1 MLSKGGEG
9 DVSSWTDKD
18 QAGGGGGG
26 TRDDRQAWH
35 GLKTVLL
42 ERSSPSE
49 DLGFTLRHFVVYPP
63 DTIKA
68 ARMAGKHPTVVDPSW
83 DQHKQEAMDTIFV
96 REVQPGSAADRAGLV
111 TGDRIVSING
121 QPVTGRSY
129 AQIVDLIKRGGLS
142 VQLLVVPKEDDILQ
156 LYFASA
162 AYQPVRRPPWQQP
175 SQASSPRPAADASS
189 LLLPQ
194 QRLRGM
200 PSSEPTSPIHCAPS
214 THFRPVNPARRRFFG
229 LDPSPPPATTASAT
243 AASPPQGTTLGS
255 TTAIDQGGGAS
266 DLLASQPMSLSYPS
280 YRTAEVGAPR
290 PTTSS
295 KMPPSTSVPMHL
307 GTQFLKPEDP
317 WPAPSHQAD
326 SGIGSVEDTD
336 PKQAAAT
343 TTTSTQPDSSVA
355 SDEQS
360 SLNLVAQRLHLFESG
375 GLLARSLERM
385 KLYRSELAR
394 LTSGCPVPIVSV
406 RAAKFEE
413 MDGSG
418 SDGGRR
424 GDGASETSSTLSAVP
439 PPTMTFD
446 RLLPLSSPTSRIP
459 SFDRSPDSPI
469 MEEEKGFS
477 SLPDP
482 STLARSNEGD
492 LDNGGVYQTDGF
504 VSADVASSVV
514 YRRKNGPQ
522 EDKAHPARRTS
533 YLRATANERLHLESD
548 HSEDEQHSVSST
560 SSTPSGSHRIQRLK
574 AFFGDKA
581 SNPSTP
587 VGDVKNGAAEEQP
600 LLQQPEVTGDVQGWL
615 ACKTVLVDGKRSSD
629 RSWRPVW
636 VVLKGDK
643 VYILKDRKTIDFGEG
658 SRLSVRTSMSDVA
671 RDYTKRKHVFRLRME
686 SGTEYLFQADN
697 HTRMMQ
703 WVDAFRQITAEDS
716 EVEELM
722 RSDRSVLEK
731 AQAFEQQ
738 QGRLSP
744 SHYPPPPTVVRP
756 APRKLA
762 LRHRSPTSGSPRVKS
777 RRASLG
783 DEPSLKAV
791 HMWRGKVV
799 HGWKKFHGSL
809 ASLPPKGH
817 SIGVP
822 LHECPPC
829 HENPCVPWLVSQC
842 CRLVEVKG
850 LETVGVYR
858 IPGNS
863 AAVAALSAMVN
874 GTGPLDL
881 GDPRWGDVHVVSSL
895 LKAFFRQLPDPLAGL
910 YPRFIAA
917 ARVPQGAQRLA
928 ALRQLVH
935 ELPMHNFETLKF
947 LMQHLKKVV
956 AHSET
961 NKMEARNL
969 AIVFGPT
976 LVRTADNSMLT
987 MITDMSH
994 QCHITE
1000 ALINYADYV
1009 FSPSDEATIPDLPVD
1024 VAALSDTD
1032 SSVLL
1037 GNLHKVGAQ
1046 AAGGSNPEVSTRD
1059 LVSSLVSAANRKLRQ
1074 RKLSL
1079 TVETAAPGGGGMGL
1093 HTMGPHPQ
1101 QHKPGSRVKEKI
1113 RAFEGKVGEGPSS
1126 ARVASNG
1133 SLPEESASPPP
1144 PPHSAGSSSYPPSP
1158 TRTLLGSPPQTPSV
1172 CSEDLCSSLASGSAS
1187 PRTYGQLSALA
1198 QQKVRHLEEETRA
1211 QLRASSRRCWPPPGA
1226 CPGGGAQ
1233 REQIERDWQRAKQEL
1248 EREDLLD
1255 FLADE
1260 PAAYLRLLGHQQRLS
1275 PVPFSPLASA
1285 TASGAFFRSPQP
1297 SPPQLSQA
1305 PPPMMGSE
1313 SAGRGEDHRVPNA
1326 IDDVQTPSSCCSE
1339 TFQQF
1344 AASEPMESPPSD
1356 RASSPPQQ
1364 QPGLFDSRHEK
1375 ENIPQTSSGGGP
1387 ATCGPAVTYRCK
1399 KQCLNGASTRY
1410 AIYRVDD
1417 EAAAAQR
1424 PPQQRHS
1431 ENGVVAALVSRL
1443 VEGEAVP
1450 MVANTG
1456 TRRRPLSSMG
1466 LQRRHTIGSSRDV
1479 KFHPFPTVRK
1489 VPSGQRTEDGG
1500 SEWKRATSL
1509 RVASPV

>member
-1 MLSKGGEG
+1 MSKGGEG
-9 DVSSWTDKD
+9 DISSWTNQD
-18 QAGGGGGG
+18 QAAGKKE
-26 TRDDRQAWH
+26 TKEDKAWH
-35 GLKTVLL
+35 GVRTVVLQ
-42 ERSSPSE
+42 RSSPNE

-63 DTIKA
+63 DAIKA
-68 ARMAGKHPTVVDPSW
+68 ARLAGKHPTVVDPSW

-129 AQIVDLIKRGGLS
+129 AQVVDLIKRGGLS

-162 AYQPVRRPPWQQP
+162 AYQPVRRPPWQT
-175 SQASSPRPAADASS
+175 SQARPNTDGSS
-189 LLLPQ
+189 LLPPQ
-194 QRLRGM
+194 RGRGVPTSE
-200 PSSEPTSPIHCAPS
+200 PSSPVHCTPA

-229 LDPSPPPATTASAT
+229 LDPSPPPAMTASAS
-243 AASPPQGTTLGS
+243 AASPPQGTTLGG
-255 TTAIDQGGGAS
+255 TTVEHCDRSDQS
-266 DLLASQPMSLSYPS
+266 NLLASQPMSLSYPS
-280 YRTAEVGAPR
+280 YRTAEVGVPR
-290 PTTSS
+290 PTVTS

-317 WPAPSHQAD
+317 WSTQGQAD
-326 SGIGSVEDTD
+326 SGIGSVEDADT
-336 PKQAAAT
+336 KQTATVTTTAT
-343 TTTSTQPDSSVA
+343 TTTATTQSDMA
-355 SDEQS
+355 SDDHS

-418 SDGGRR
+418 SDGRR
-424 GDGASETSSTLSAVP
+424 GDGASETSSLSAAP
-439 PPTMTFD
+439 PVSFD

-469 MEEEKGFS
+469 YEEKGFS
-477 SLPDP
+477 SLPDQ
-482 STLARSNEGD
+482 STLARDNEESSPN
-492 LDNGGVYQTDGF
+492 LDNGTVCQ
-504 VSADVASSVV
+504 
-514 YRRKNGPQ
+514 K
-522 EDKAHPARRTS
+522 DKAHPARRTS

-548 HSEDEQHSVSST
+548 QSEDEQHSVSST

-581 SNPSTP
+581 SNSSTP
-587 VGDVKNGAAEEQP
+587 GGDVKNGDAEERQQSQQQQQ
-600 LLQQPEVTGDVQGWL
+600 LQQQQQQLQQPEVTGDVQGWL

-643 VYILKDRKTIDFGEG
+643 VYILKDRKTIDFAEG
-658 SRLSVRTSMSDVA
+658 SRLSVRTTMSDVA

-697 HTRMMQ
+697 HSRMMQ

-731 AQAFEQQ
+731 AQAFEQS
-738 QGRLSP
+738 RLSP
-744 SHYPPPPTVVRP
+744 SNAPPAMVRP

-809 ASLPPKGH
+809 ATLPPKGH

-822 LHECPPC
+822 LHECPPS
-829 HENPCVPWLVSQC
+829 HENQYVPWLVSQC
-842 CRLVEVKG
+842 CRVVEAKG

-863 AAVAALSAMVN
+863 AAVAALSATVN
-874 GTGPLDL
+874 GTGGPLDL
-881 GDPRWGDVHVVSSL
+881 TDPRWGDVHVVSSL

-928 ALRQLVH
+928 ALRALVH
-935 ELPMHNFETLKF
+935 ELPVHNFETLKF

-1000 ALINYADYV
+1000 ALINYADYI
-1009 FSPSDEATIPDLPVD
+1009 FSPTDEATVPDLPLD
-1024 VAALSDTD
+1024 VTALSDTD

-1037 GNLHKVGAQ
+1037 GNLHKVGGQ
-1046 AAGGSNPEVSTRD
+1046 AAGGYNPDVSTRD

-1079 TVETAAPGGGGMGL
+1079 TVETSGGSPSSSGGGPL
-1093 HTMGPHPQ
+1093 
-1101 QHKPGSRVKEKI
+1101 KPGSRVKDKI
-1113 RAFEGKVGEGPSS
+1113 LAFEGKVGEETSS
-1126 ARVASNG
+1126 KAASNG
-1133 SLPEESASPPP
+1133 SLPAESSSPPP
-1144 PPHSAGSSSYPPSP
+1144 PLSAGSSSYPPSP

-1211 QLRASSRRCWPPPGA
+1211 QLRASSRRCWPPPA
-1226 CPGGGAQ
+1226 CPGGPAQ

-1260 PAAYLRLLGHQQRLS
+1260 PTAYLRLLGGGSGMQQHQRSS
-1275 PVPFSPLASA
+1275 PVPFSPLV
-1285 TASGAFFRSPQP
+1285 GAVAGTFFRSPQV
-1297 SPPQLSQA
+1297 SQTSQA
-1305 PPPMMGSE
+1305 PP
-1313 SAGRGEDHRVPNA
+1313 SASSDLLPKDLRTHGV
-1326 IDDVQTPSSCCSE
+1326 IDDVETPASCPE
-1339 TFQQF
+1339 TFHQF
-1344 AASEPMESPPSD
+1344 TASSQSMESPSSQAPRQPSP
-1356 RASSPPQQ
+1356 AS
-1364 QPGLFDSRHEK
+1364 LFDSLHEK
-1375 ENIPQTSSGGGP
+1375 ENIPQKMATSSSGG
-1387 ATCGPAVTYRCK
+1387 ASCGSTVTYRCK

-1417 EAAAAQR
+1417 EVAGVGR
-1424 PPQQRHS
+1424 PQQRHS

-1443 VEGEAVP
+1443 VEGE
-1450 MVANTG
+1450 VAAPLVTSG

-1479 KFHPFPTVRK
+1479 KFHPFPSVRK
-1489 VPSGQRTEDGG
+1489 VPSGQRTDDGG
-1500 SEWKRATSL
+1500 EWRRTASL

>member
-1 MLSKGGEG
+1 MMSKGGEG
-9 DVSSWTDKD
+9 DISSWTNQD
-18 QAGGGGGG
+18 QAAGKKESKE
-26 TRDDRQAWH
+26 DKAWH
-35 GLKTVLL
+35 GVRTVVLQ
-42 ERSSPSE
+42 RSSSNE

-63 DTIKA
+63 DAIKA
-68 ARMAGKHPTVVDPSW
+68 ARLAGKHPTVVDPSW

-129 AQIVDLIKRGGLS
+129 AQVVDLIKRGGLS

-162 AYQPVRRPPWQQP
+162 AYQPVRRPPWQT
-175 SQASSPRPAADASS
+175 SQARPNTDGSS
-189 LLLPQ
+189 LLPPQ
-194 QRLRGM
+194 RGRGV
-200 PSSEPTSPIHCAPS
+200 PTSEPTSPVHCTPS

-229 LDPSPPPATTASAT
+229 LDPSPPPAMTASAS
-243 AASPPQGTTLGS
+243 AASPPQGTTLGD
-255 TTAIDQGGGAS
+255 AIVEQS
-266 DLLASQPMSLSYPS
+266 DRSNQSNLLASQPMSLSYPS
-280 YRTAEVGAPR
+280 YRTAEVGVPR

-317 WPAPSHQAD
+317 WSTQVQAD
-326 SGIGSVEDTD
+326 SGIGSVEDAD
-336 PKQAAAT
+336 SKQTATVTTTVT
-343 TTTSTQPDSSVA
+343 TTTATTHLDMA
-355 SDEQS
+355 TDDHS

-418 SDGGRR
+418 SDGRR
-424 GDGASETSSTLSAVP
+424 GDGASETSSLSAAP
-439 PPTMTFD
+439 PVSFD

-469 MEEEKGFS
+469 FEEKGFS
-477 SLPDP
+477 SLPDQ
-482 STLARSNEGD
+482 STLARSNEGSSPN
-492 LDNGGVYQTDGF
+492 LDNGAVCQTDDF
-504 VSADVASSVV
+504 VSPEVASSVV
-514 YRRKNGPQ
+514 YRRKNGSQ

-548 HSEDEQHSVSST
+548 QSEDEQHSVSST

-581 SNPSTP
+581 SNSSTP
-587 VGDVKNGAAEEQP
+587 GVDGKNEDSEERQQSQQQQQHQQQH
-600 LLQQPEVTGDVQGWL
+600 LQQHQQQQLQQPEVTGDVQGWL

-643 VYILKDRKTIDFGEG
+643 VYILKDRKTIDFAEG

-722 RSDRSVLEK
+722 RSDQTVLEK
-731 AQAFEQQ
+731 AQAFEQN
-738 QGRLSP
+738 RLSP
-744 SHYPPPPTVVRP
+744 SNAPPAVLRP

-791 HMWRGKVV
+791 HMWRGRVV

-822 LHECPPC
+822 LHECPPS
-829 HENPCVPWLVSQC
+829 HENQYVPWLVSQC
-842 CRLVEVKG
+842 CRVVEAKG

-863 AAVAALSAMVN
+863 AAVAALSATVN
-874 GTGPLDL
+874 GTGGPLDL
-881 GDPRWGDVHVVSSL
+881 TDPRWGDVHVVSSL

-928 ALRQLVH
+928 ALRALVQ
-935 ELPMHNFETLKF
+935 ELPVHNFETLKF
-947 LMQHLKKVV
+947 LMQHLKRVV

-1000 ALINYADYV
+1000 ALINYADYI
-1009 FSPSDEATIPDLPVD
+1009 FSPSDEAAVPDLPLD
-1024 VAALSDTD
+1024 VTALSDTD

-1037 GNLHKVGAQ
+1037 GNLHKVGGQ
-1046 AAGGSNPEVSTRD
+1046 AAGSNPEVSPRD

-1079 TVETAAPGGGGMGL
+1079 TVESSIPSTVGGPL
-1093 HTMGPHPQ
+1093 
-1101 QHKPGSRVKEKI
+1101 KPGSRVKDKI
-1113 RAFEGKVGEGPSS
+1113 LAFEGKVGEDSTS
-1126 ARVASNG
+1126 KAASNG
-1133 SLPEESASPPP
+1133 SLPAESSSPPP
-1144 PPHSAGSSSYPPSP
+1144 PLSAGSSSYPPSP

-1211 QLRASSRRCWPPPGA
+1211 QLRASSRRCWPPPA
-1226 CPGGGAQ
+1226 CPGGPAQ

-1260 PAAYLRLLGHQQRLS
+1260 PTAYLRLLGGGSGTQQHQRSS
-1275 PVPFSPLASA
+1275 PVPFSPLV
-1285 TASGAFFRSPQP
+1285 GAAAGTFFRSPQVN
-1297 SPPQLSQA
+1297 QASQA
-1305 PPPMMGSE
+1305 SPTTSSDLPQKDFHVHGI
-1313 SAGRGEDHRVPNA
+1313 
-1326 IDDVQTPSSCCSE
+1326 IDDVHTPASCPE
-1339 TFQQF
+1339 TFHQF
-1344 AASEPMESPPSD
+1344 TASSQPMESPSSQALMQPSA
-1356 RASSPPQQ
+1356 AS
-1364 QPGLFDSRHEK
+1364 LFDSLHEK
-1375 ENIPQTSSGGGP
+1375 ENIPQKMATSSSGG
-1387 ATCGPAVTYRCK
+1387 ASCGSAVTYRCK

-1417 EAAAAQR
+1417 EAAGAGR
-1424 PPQQRHS
+1424 PQQRHS

-1443 VEGEAVP
+1443 VEGEATAP
-1450 MVANTG
+1450 LITSG

-1479 KFHPFPTVRK
+1479 KFHPFPSVRK
-1489 VPSGQRTEDGG
+1489 VPSGQRTDDGG
-1500 SEWKRATSL
+1500 EWRRTASL

>member
-1 MLSKGGEG
+1 MVSKGAEG
-9 DVSSWTDKD
+9 DISSWTNKGQAAGKKETKEDK
-18 QAGGGGGG
+18 
-26 TRDDRQAWH
+26 AWH
-35 GLKTVLL
+35 GVRTVVLQ
-42 ERSSPSE
+42 RSSPNE

-63 DTIKA
+63 DAIKA
-68 ARMAGKHPTVVDPSW
+68 ARLAGKHPTVVDPSW

-129 AQIVDLIKRGGLS
+129 AQVIDLIKRGGLS

-162 AYQPVRRPPWQQP
+162 AYQPVRRPPWQT
-175 SQASSPRPAADASS
+175 SQGRPNTEGSSF
-189 LLLPQ
+189 LPP
-194 QRLRGM
+194 QRGRGV
-200 PSSEPTSPIHCAPS
+200 PTSEPTSPVHCTPS

-229 LDPSPPPATTASAT
+229 LDPSPPPAMTASAS
-243 AASPPQGTTLGS
+243 AASPPQGTMLGDPIVEHCDRS
-255 TTAIDQGGGAS
+255 DQS
-266 DLLASQPMSLSYPS
+266 NLLASQPMSLSYPS
-280 YRTAEVGAPR
+280 YRTAEVGVPR
-290 PTTSS
+290 PTATS

-317 WPAPSHQAD
+317 WSTQGQAD
-326 SGIGSVEDTD
+326 SGIGSVEDAD
-336 PKQAAAT
+336 AKQTATAT
-343 TTTSTQPDSSVA
+343 TTTTTATTQSDIA
-355 SDEQS
+355 SDEHS

-418 SDGGRR
+418 SDGRR
-424 GDGASETSSTLSAVP
+424 GDGASETSSLSTVP
-439 PPTMTFD
+439 PVSFD

-469 MEEEKGFS
+469 YEEKGFS
-477 SLPDP
+477 SLPDQ
-482 STLARSNEGD
+482 STLARDNEESSSN
-492 LDNGGVYQTDGF
+492 LDNGTVCQ
-504 VSADVASSVV
+504 
-514 YRRKNGPQ
+514 K
-522 EDKAHPARRTS
+522 DKAHPARRTS

-548 HSEDEQHSVSST
+548 QSEDEQHSVSST

-581 SNPSTP
+581 SNSSTP
-587 VGDVKNGAAEEQP
+587 GGDVKNGDTEERQQSQQQQQQQ
-600 LLQQPEVTGDVQGWL
+600 LQQPEVTGDVQGWL

-643 VYILKDRKTIDFGEG
+643 VYILKDRKTIDFAEG
-658 SRLSVRTSMSDVA
+658 SRLSVRTTMSDVA
-671 RDYTKRKHVFRLRME
+671 HDYTKRKHVFRLRME

-697 HTRMMQ
+697 HSRMMQ
-703 WVDAFRQITAEDS
+703 WVDALRQITAEDS

-731 AQAFEQQ
+731 AQAFEQS
-738 QGRLSP
+738 RLSP
-744 SHYPPPPTVVRP
+744 SNAPPTMVRP

-809 ASLPPKGH
+809 ATLPPKGH

-822 LHECPPC
+822 LHECPPS
-829 HENPCVPWLVSQC
+829 HENQYVPWLVSQC
-842 CRLVEVKG
+842 CRVVEAKG

-863 AAVAALSAMVN
+863 AAVAALSATVN
-874 GTGPLDL
+874 GTGGPLDL
-881 GDPRWGDVHVVSSL
+881 TDPRWGDVHVVSSL

-928 ALRQLVH
+928 ALRALVH
-935 ELPMHNFETLKF
+935 ELPVHNFETLKF

-956 AHSET
+956 AHSDT

-1000 ALINYADYV
+1000 ALINYADYI
-1009 FSPSDEATIPDLPVD
+1009 FCPSDEAAVPDLPLD
-1024 VAALSDTD
+1024 VTALSDTD

-1037 GNLHKVGAQ
+1037 GNLHKVGGH
-1046 AAGGSNPEVSTRD
+1046 AAGGCNPDVSPRD

-1079 TVETAAPGGGGMGL
+1079 TVESSGGSPGSSGGGPL
-1093 HTMGPHPQ
+1093 
-1101 QHKPGSRVKEKI
+1101 KPGSRVKDKI
-1113 RAFEGKVGEGPSS
+1113 LAFEGKVSEETTSK
-1126 ARVASNG
+1126 AASNG
-1133 SLPEESASPPP
+1133 SLPAESSSPPP
-1144 PPHSAGSSSYPPSP
+1144 PLSAGSSSYPPSP

-1211 QLRASSRRCWPPPGA
+1211 QLRASSRRCWPPPA
-1226 CPGGGAQ
+1226 CPGGPAQ

-1260 PAAYLRLLGHQQRLS
+1260 PAAYLRLLGGGSGTQQHQRSS
-1275 PVPFSPLASA
+1275 PVPFSPLV
-1285 TASGAFFRSPQP
+1285 GAVAGTFFRSPQVPQASQTPP
-1297 SPPQLSQA
+1297 SASSDLLQKDLRTH
-1305 PPPMMGSE
+1305 GI
-1313 SAGRGEDHRVPNA
+1313 
-1326 IDDVQTPSSCCSE
+1326 IDDVDTPSSCPE
-1339 TFQQF
+1339 TFHQF
-1344 AASEPMESPPSD
+1344 TASSQTMESPSGQSPMQPSP
-1356 RASSPPQQ
+1356 AN
-1364 QPGLFDSRHEK
+1364 LFDSLHEK
-1375 ENIPQTSSGGGP
+1375 ENIPQKMATSSSSG
-1387 ATCGPAVTYRCK
+1387 TSCGSAVTYRCK

-1417 EAAAAQR
+1417 EVVAGVGR
-1424 PPQQRHS
+1424 PQQRHS

-1443 VEGEAVP
+1443 VEGEAAAPLV
-1450 MVANTG
+1450 TSG

-1479 KFHPFPTVRK
+1479 KFHPFPSVRK
-1489 VPSGQRTEDGG
+1489 VPSGQRTDDGG
-1500 SEWKRATSL
+1500 EWRRTASL

>member
-1 MLSKGGEG
+1 MVSRGGEG
-9 DVSSWTDKD
+9 DVPSWTDKD
-18 QAGGGGGG
+18 QAAGGGGGGG
-26 TRDDRQAWH
+26 TREDRQAWH

-96 REVQPGSAADRAGLV
+96 REVQPASAADRAGLV

-175 SQASSPRPAADASS
+175 SQASSPRPATDASS

-194 QRLRGM
+194 QRLRSM
-200 PSSEPTSPIHCAPS
+200 PSSEPTSPIHCGPS

-255 TTAIDQGGGAS
+255 ATALDQGGGGVS

-280 YRTAEVGAPR
+280 YRTADVGVPR
-290 PTTSS
+290 PPTSS

-307 GTQFLKPEDP
+307 GTQFLKPEDS
-317 WPAPSHQAD
+317 WPTPSRQAD

-336 PKQAAAT
+336 PKQAATAT
-343 TTTSTQPDSSVA
+343 STSTQPDSVA

-482 STLARSNEGD
+482 STLSRSSEGD
-492 LDNGGVYQTDGF
+492 LDNGDAYQTDGF

-643 VYILKDRKTIDFGEG
+643 VYILKDRKTIDFAEG
-658 SRLSVRTSMSDVA
+658 SRLSVRTTMSDVA

-697 HTRMMQ
+697 HSRMMQ
-703 WVDAFRQITAEDS
+703 WVDALRQITAEDS

-738 QGRLSP
+738 QQQGHLSP

-762 LRHRSPTSGSPRVKS
+762 LRHRSPTSGSSPRVKS

-809 ASLPPKGH
+809 ASLPPKGGH

-822 LHECPPC
+822 LHECPPSAE
-829 HENPCVPWLVSQC
+829 HPCVPWLVSQC
-842 CRLVEVKG
+842 CRLVEAKG

-863 AAVAALSAMVN
+863 AAVAALSASVN
-874 GTGPLDL
+874 GTGAPLDL
-881 GDPRWGDVHVVSSL
+881 ADPRWGDVHVVSSL

-928 ALRQLVH
+928 ALRALVH
-935 ELPMHNFETLKF
+935 ELPVHNFETLKF

-1009 FSPSDEATIPDLPVD
+1009 FSPSDEATVPDLPVD

-1046 AAGGSNPEVSTRD
+1046 ASGSNPEVSTRD

-1079 TVETAAPGGGGMGL
+1079 TVDTSPGVGL
-1093 HTMGPHPQ
+1093 VGPSAPHP
-1101 QHKPGSRVKEKI
+1101 HKPGSRVKDKI
-1113 RAFEGKVGEGPSS
+1113 RAFEGKADEPSC
-1126 ARVASNG
+1126 AQRVASNG

-1226 CPGGGAQ
+1226 CPGGPAQ

-1248 EREDLLD
+1248 ERDDLLD

-1260 PAAYLRLLGHQQRLS
+1260 PAAYLRLLGSQQQRLS
-1275 PVPFSPLASA
+1275 PVPFSPLAASA
-1285 TASGAFFRSPQP
+1285 GAFFRSPQP

-1305 PPPMMGSE
+1305 PPPSMSSEPTGS
-1313 SAGRGEDHRVPNA
+1313 GEDCRVPTA

-1364 QPGLFDSRHEK
+1364 QQPGPFNSRHEK
-1375 ENIPQTSSGGGP
+1375 ENIPQSSSG
-1387 ATCGPAVTYRCK
+1387 VTTGVTFRCK

-1417 EAAAAQR
+1417 EAAAAAAQR

-1450 MVANTG
+1450 VVANTG

-1479 KFHPFPTVRK
+1479 KFHPFPTTVRK

-1500 SEWKRATSL
+1500 CEWRRAASL

>member
-1 MLSKGGEG
+1 MRSTVSPVPKDGEG
-9 DVSSWTDKD
+9 SVAVSSLKATGGQHGVQGCRSVTAIEWTAVNFDC
-18 QAGGGGGG
+18 
-26 TRDDRQAWH
+26 DRQGFCTCIRPLPGSSSGQERKPRRTKAWH
-35 GLKTVLL
+35 GVRTVVLQ
-42 ERSSPSE
+42 RSSPNE

-63 DTIKA
+63 DAIKA
-68 ARMAGKHPTVVDPSW
+68 ARLAGKHPTVVDPSW

-129 AQIVDLIKRGGLS
+129 AQVVDLIKRG
-142 VQLLVVPKEDDILQ
+142 LLVVPKEDDILQ

-162 AYQPVRRPPWQQP
+162 AYQPVRRPPWQT
-175 SQASSPRPAADASS
+175 SQARPNTDGSS
-189 LLLPQ
+189 LLPPQ
-194 QRLRGM
+194 RGRGV
-200 PSSEPTSPIHCAPS
+200 PTSEPTSPVHCTPS

-229 LDPSPPPATTASAT
+229 LDPSPPPAMTASAS
-243 AASPPQGTTLGS
+243 AASPPQGTTLGGP
-255 TTAIDQGGGAS
+255 TAEHCDRSDQS
-266 DLLASQPMSLSYPS
+266 NLLASQPMSLSYPS
-280 YRTAEVGAPR
+280 YRTAEVGVPR
-290 PTTSS
+290 PTATS

-317 WPAPSHQAD
+317 WSTQGQAD
-326 SGIGSVEDTD
+326 SGIGSVEDADT
-336 PKQAAAT
+336 KQSATATTTVT
-343 TTTSTQPDSSVA
+343 TTTSTTQSDMA
-355 SDEQS
+355 SDDHS

-418 SDGGRR
+418 SDGRR
-424 GDGASETSSTLSAVP
+424 GDGASETSSLSAAP
-439 PPTMTFD
+439 PVSFD

-469 MEEEKGFS
+469 YEEKGFS
-477 SLPDP
+477 SLPDQ
-482 STLARSNEGD
+482 STLAGDNEESSPN
-492 LDNGGVYQTDGF
+492 LDNG
-504 VSADVASSVV
+504 SVCQ
-514 YRRKNGPQ
+514 K
-522 EDKAHPARRTS
+522 DKAHPARRTS

-548 HSEDEQHSVSST
+548 QSEDEQHSVSST

-581 SNPSTP
+581 SNSSTP
-587 VGDVKNGAAEEQP
+587 GGGD
-600 LLQQPEVTGDVQGWL
+600 
-615 ACKTVLVDGKRSSD
+615 SS
-629 RSWRPVW
+629 R
-636 VVLKGDK
+636 GDK
-643 VYILKDRKTIDFGEG
+643 VYILKDRKTIDFAEG

-731 AQAFEQQ
+731 AQAFEQS
-738 QGRLSP
+738 RLSP
-744 SHYPPPPTVVRP
+744 SNAPPAMVRP

-809 ASLPPKGH
+809 ATLPPKGH

-822 LHECPPC
+822 LHECPPS
-829 HENPCVPWLVSQC
+829 HENQYVPWLVSQC
-842 CRLVEVKG
+842 CRVVEAKG

-863 AAVAALSAMVN
+863 AAVAALSATVN
-874 GTGPLDL
+874 GTGGPLDL
-881 GDPRWGDVHVVSSL
+881 TDPRWGDVHVVSSL

-928 ALRQLVH
+928 ALRALVH
-935 ELPMHNFETLKF
+935 ELPVHNFETLKF

-1000 ALINYADYV
+1000 ALINYADYI
-1009 FSPSDEATIPDLPVD
+1009 FSPSDEEAVPDLPLD
-1024 VAALSDTD
+1024 VTALSDTD

-1037 GNLHKVGAQ
+1037 GNLHKVGGQ
-1046 AAGGSNPEVSTRD
+1046 AAGGCNPDVSPRD

-1079 TVETAAPGGGGMGL
+1079 TVESSGGSPSSSGGGPL
-1093 HTMGPHPQ
+1093 
-1101 QHKPGSRVKEKI
+1101 KPGSRVKDKI
-1113 RAFEGKVGEGPSS
+1113 LAFEGKVGEETTSK
-1126 ARVASNG
+1126 AASNG
-1133 SLPEESASPPP
+1133 SLPAESSSPPP
-1144 PPHSAGSSSYPPSP
+1144 PLSAGSSSYPPSP

-1211 QLRASSRRCWPPPGA
+1211 QLRASSRRCWPPT
-1226 CPGGGAQ
+1226 
-1233 REQIERDWQRAKQEL
+1233 REL

-1260 PAAYLRLLGHQQRLS
+1260 PTAYLRLLGGGSGMQQHQRSS
-1275 PVPFSPLASA
+1275 PVPFSPLV
-1285 TASGAFFRSPQP
+1285 GAVAGTFFRSPQV
-1297 SPPQLSQA
+1297 SQA
-1305 PPPMMGSE
+1305 SQTPP
-1313 SAGRGEDHRVPNA
+1313 SASSDLLQKDLRTRGV
-1326 IDDVQTPSSCCSE
+1326 IDDVETPASCPE
-1339 TFQQF
+1339 TFHQF
-1344 AASEPMESPPSD
+1344 TASSQPMESPSSQSPMQPSP
-1356 RASSPPQQ
+1356 AS
-1364 QPGLFDSRHEK
+1364 LFDSLHEK
-1375 ENIPQTSSGGGP
+1375 ENIPQKMATSSSGG
-1387 ATCGPAVTYRCK
+1387 ASCGSAVTYRCK

-1417 EAAAAQR
+1417 EVAGVGR
-1424 PPQQRHS
+1424 PQQRHS

-1443 VEGEAVP
+1443 VEGE
-1450 MVANTG
+1450 VAAPLVTSG

-1479 KFHPFPTVRK
+1479 KFHPFPSVRK
-1489 VPSGQRTEDGG
+1489 VPSGQRTDDGG
-1500 SEWKRATSL
+1500 EWRRTASL

>member
-1 MLSKGGEG
+1 MPPKINVDE
-9 DVSSWTDKD
+9 
-18 QAGGGGGG
+18 
-26 TRDDRQAWH
+26 
-35 GLKTVLL
+35 
-42 ERSSPSE
+42 
-49 DLGFTLRHFVVYPP
+49 VVEIFILFS
-63 DTIKA
+63 TF
-68 ARMAGKHPTVVDPSW
+68 DPSW

-96 REVQPGSAADRAGLV
+96 REVQPASAADRAGLV

-129 AQIVDLIKRGGLS
+129 AQIVDLIKRGSVPASSSFWSATATGFVGFREPAIFYIPYFCDSKHPPYLSTLSYPWKKILKKSLHVNLSTPFLSSYHKVDSICGEAGSFRLKTTSMVQKMTHREILRATALGAQQTRVVVRVTEYQTGLS

-175 SQASSPRPAADASS
+175 SQASSPRPATDASS

-194 QRLRGM
+194 QRLRSM
-200 PSSEPTSPIHCAPS
+200 PSSEPTSPIHCGPS

-255 TTAIDQGGGAS
+255 ATALDQGGGGVS

-280 YRTAEVGAPR
+280 YRTAEVGVPR
-290 PTTSS
+290 PPTSS

-307 GTQFLKPEDP
+307 GTQFLKPEDS
-317 WPAPSHQAD
+317 WPAPSRQAD

-336 PKQAAAT
+336 PKQAATAT
-343 TTTSTQPDSSVA
+343 STSTQPDSVA

-482 STLARSNEGD
+482 STLSRSSEGD
-492 LDNGGVYQTDGF
+492 LDNGDAYQTDGF

-643 VYILKDRKTIDFGEG
+643 VYILKDRKTIDFAEG
-658 SRLSVRTSMSDVA
+658 SRLSVRTTMSDVA
-671 RDYTKRKHVFRLRME
+671 RDYTKRKHV
-686 SGTEYLFQADN
+686 
-697 HTRMMQ
+697 RMMQ
-703 WVDAFRQITAEDS
+703 WVDALRQITAEDS

-738 QGRLSP
+738 QQQGHLSP

-762 LRHRSPTSGSPRVKS
+762 LRHRSPTSGSSPRVKS

-809 ASLPPKGH
+809 ASLPPKGGH

-822 LHECPPC
+822 LHECPPSAE
-829 HENPCVPWLVSQC
+829 HPCVPWLVSQC
-842 CRLVEVKG
+842 CRLVEAKG
-850 LETVGVYR
+850 LETRRRGR
-858 IPGNS
+858 PLGLGQWHG
-863 AAVAALSAMVN
+863 A
-874 GTGPLDL
+874 PLDL
-881 GDPRWGDVHVVSSL
+881 ADPRWGDVHVVSSL

-928 ALRQLVH
+928 ALRALVH
-935 ELPMHNFETLKF
+935 ELPVHNFETLKF

-961 NKMEARNL
+961 NKASRS
-969 AIVFGPT
+969 
-976 LVRTADNSMLT
+976 RSW
-987 MITDMSH
+987 
-994 QCHITE
+994 
-1000 ALINYADYV
+1000 
-1009 FSPSDEATIPDLPVD
+1009 PSYFV
-1024 VAALSDTD
+1024 
-1032 SSVLL
+1032 
-1037 GNLHKVGAQ
+1037 
-1046 AAGGSNPEVSTRD
+1046 
-1059 LVSSLVSAANRKLRQ
+1059 
-1074 RKLSL
+1074 
-1079 TVETAAPGGGGMGL
+1079 
-1093 HTMGPHPQ
+1093 
-1101 QHKPGSRVKEKI
+1101 
-1113 RAFEGKVGEGPSS
+1113 
-1126 ARVASNG
+1126 
-1133 SLPEESASPPP
+1133 
-1144 PPHSAGSSSYPPSP
+1144 
-1158 TRTLLGSPPQTPSV
+1158 
-1172 CSEDLCSSLASGSAS
+1172 
-1187 PRTYGQLSALA
+1187 
-1198 QQKVRHLEEETRA
+1198 
-1211 QLRASSRRCWPPPGA
+1211 
-1226 CPGGGAQ
+1226 
-1233 REQIERDWQRAKQEL
+1233 
-1248 EREDLLD
+1248 
-1255 FLADE
+1255 
-1260 PAAYLRLLGHQQRLS
+1260 
-1275 PVPFSPLASA
+1275 
-1285 TASGAFFRSPQP
+1285 
-1297 SPPQLSQA
+1297 
-1305 PPPMMGSE
+1305 
-1313 SAGRGEDHRVPNA
+1313 
-1326 IDDVQTPSSCCSE
+1326 
-1339 TFQQF
+1339 
-1344 AASEPMESPPSD
+1344 
-1356 RASSPPQQ
+1356 
-1364 QPGLFDSRHEK
+1364 
-1375 ENIPQTSSGGGP
+1375 
-1387 ATCGPAVTYRCK
+1387 
-1399 KQCLNGASTRY
+1399 
-1410 AIYRVDD
+1410 
-1417 EAAAAQR
+1417 
-1424 PPQQRHS
+1424 
-1431 ENGVVAALVSRL
+1431 
-1443 VEGEAVP
+1443 
-1450 MVANTG
+1450 
-1456 TRRRPLSSMG
+1456 
-1466 LQRRHTIGSSRDV
+1466 
-1479 KFHPFPTVRK
+1479 
-1489 VPSGQRTEDGG
+1489 
-1500 SEWKRATSL
+1500 
-1509 RVASPV
+1509 

>member
-1 MLSKGGEG
+1 MVSKGAEG
-9 DVSSWTDKD
+9 DISSWTNQD
-18 QAGGGGGG
+18 QAAGKKE
-26 TRDDRQAWH
+26 TKEDKAWH
-35 GLKTVLL
+35 GVRTVVLQ
-42 ERSSPSE
+42 RSSPNE

-63 DTIKA
+63 DAIKA
-68 ARMAGKHPTVVDPSW
+68 ARLAGKHPTVVDPSW

-129 AQIVDLIKRGGLS
+129 AQVVDLIKRGGLS

-162 AYQPVRRPPWQQP
+162 AYQPVRRPPWQT
-175 SQASSPRPAADASS
+175 SQARPNPDGSS
-189 LLLPQ
+189 LLPPQ
-194 QRLRGM
+194 RGRGV
-200 PSSEPTSPIHCAPS
+200 PTSEPTSPVHCTPS

-229 LDPSPPPATTASAT
+229 LDPSPPPAMTASAS
-243 AASPPQGTTLGS
+243 AASPPQGTTLGGP
-255 TTAIDQGGGAS
+255 TAEHCDRSDQS
-266 DLLASQPMSLSYPS
+266 NLLASQPMSLSYPS
-280 YRTAEVGAPR
+280 YRTAEVGVPR
-290 PTTSS
+290 PTATS

-317 WPAPSHQAD
+317 WSTQGQAD
-326 SGIGSVEDTD
+326 SGIGSVEDADT
-336 PKQAAAT
+336 KQSATATTTVT
-343 TTTSTQPDSSVA
+343 TTTSTTQSDMA
-355 SDEQS
+355 SDDHS

-418 SDGGRR
+418 SDGRR
-424 GDGASETSSTLSAVP
+424 GDGASETSSLSAAP
-439 PPTMTFD
+439 PVSFD

-469 MEEEKGFS
+469 YEEKGFS
-477 SLPDP
+477 SLPDQ
-482 STLARSNEGD
+482 STLAGDNEESSPN
-492 LDNGGVYQTDGF
+492 LDNG
-504 VSADVASSVV
+504 SVCQ
-514 YRRKNGPQ
+514 K
-522 EDKAHPARRTS
+522 DKAHPARRTS

-548 HSEDEQHSVSST
+548 QSEDEQHSVSST

-581 SNPSTP
+581 SNSSTP
-587 VGDVKNGAAEEQP
+587 GGDVKNGDTEERQQSQ
-600 LLQQPEVTGDVQGWL
+600 LQQQQLQQPEVTGDVQGWL

-643 VYILKDRKTIDFGEG
+643 VYILKDRKTIDFAEG

-731 AQAFEQQ
+731 AQAFEQS
-738 QGRLSP
+738 RLSP
-744 SHYPPPPTVVRP
+744 SNAPPAMVRP

-809 ASLPPKGH
+809 ATLPPKGH

-822 LHECPPC
+822 LHECPPS
-829 HENPCVPWLVSQC
+829 HENQYVPWLVSQC
-842 CRLVEVKG
+842 CRVVEAKG

-863 AAVAALSAMVN
+863 AAVAALSATVN
-874 GTGPLDL
+874 GTGGPLDL
-881 GDPRWGDVHVVSSL
+881 TDPRWGDVHVVSSL

-928 ALRQLVH
+928 ALRALVH
-935 ELPMHNFETLKF
+935 ELPVHNFETLKF

-1000 ALINYADYV
+1000 ALINYADYI
-1009 FSPSDEATIPDLPVD
+1009 FSPSDEEAVPDLPLD
-1024 VAALSDTD
+1024 VTALSDTD

-1037 GNLHKVGAQ
+1037 GNLHKVGGQ
-1046 AAGGSNPEVSTRD
+1046 AAGGCNPDVSPRD

-1079 TVETAAPGGGGMGL
+1079 TVESSGGSPSSSGGGPL
-1093 HTMGPHPQ
+1093 
-1101 QHKPGSRVKEKI
+1101 KPGSRVKDKI
-1113 RAFEGKVGEGPSS
+1113 LAFEGKVGEETTSK
-1126 ARVASNG
+1126 AASNG
-1133 SLPEESASPPP
+1133 SLPAESSSPPP
-1144 PPHSAGSSSYPPSP
+1144 PLSAGSSSYPPSP

-1211 QLRASSRRCWPPPGA
+1211 QLRASSRRCWPPPA
-1226 CPGGGAQ
+1226 CPGGPAQ

-1260 PAAYLRLLGHQQRLS
+1260 PTAYLRLLGGGSGMQQHQRSS
-1275 PVPFSPLASA
+1275 PVPFSPLV
-1285 TASGAFFRSPQP
+1285 GAVAGTFFRSPQV
-1297 SPPQLSQA
+1297 SQA
-1305 PPPMMGSE
+1305 S
-1313 SAGRGEDHRVPNA
+1313 
-1326 IDDVQTPSSCCSE
+1326 QTP
-1339 TFQQF
+1339 
-1344 AASEPMESPPSD
+1344 PS
-1356 RASSPPQQ
+1356 ASS
-1364 QPGLFDSRHEK
+1364 
-1375 ENIPQTSSGGGP
+1375 
-1387 ATCGPAVTYRCK
+1387 
-1399 KQCLNGASTRY
+1399 
-1410 AIYRVDD
+1410 
-1417 EAAAAQR
+1417 
-1424 PPQQRHS
+1424 
-1431 ENGVVAALVSRL
+1431 
-1443 VEGEAVP
+1443 
-1450 MVANTG
+1450 
-1456 TRRRPLSSMG
+1456 
-1466 LQRRHTIGSSRDV
+1466 
-1479 KFHPFPTVRK
+1479 VRA
-1489 VPSGQRTEDGG
+1489 
-1500 SEWKRATSL
+1500 W
-1509 RVASPV
+1509 

>member
-1 MLSKGGEG
+1 MVSKGGEG
-9 DVSSWTDKD
+9 DISSWTNQDRAPAGKTEPKDDK
-18 QAGGGGGG
+18 
-26 TRDDRQAWH
+26 AWH
-35 GLKTVLL
+35 GLRTVVLQ
-42 ERSSPSE
+42 RSSLNE

-68 ARMAGKHPTVVDPSW
+68 ARLAGKHPTVVDPSW
-83 DQHKQEAMDTIFV
+83 DQHKQEAMDTTFV
-96 REVQPGSAADRAGLV
+96 REVQAGSAAERAGLV

-129 AQIVDLIKRGGLS
+129 AQVIDLIKRGGLS

-162 AYQPVRRPPWQQP
+162 AYQPVRRPPWQA
-175 SQASSPRPAADASS
+175 SQARPITDGSS
-189 LLLPQ
+189 LLPPQ
-194 QRLRGM
+194 RARGVA
-200 PSSEPTSPIHCAPS
+200 SSEPTSPIHCAPS

-229 LDPSPPPATTASAT
+229 LDPSPPPAMTASAS
-243 AASPPQGTTLGS
+243 AASPPQGTALGG
-255 TTAIDQGGGAS
+255 TTIEHCDRSDQS

-280 YRTAEVGAPR
+280 YRLAEVGVPR
-290 PTTSS
+290 PPTSS

-317 WPAPSHQAD
+317 WPAQGQAD

-336 PKQAAAT
+336 TKQTAVT
-343 TTTSTQPDSSVA
+343 TTTTTTTTTAQ
-355 SDEQS
+355 SDITIDDQS

-418 SDGGRR
+418 SDGRR
-424 GDGASETSSTLSAVP
+424 GDTTSETSSLSAAP
-439 PPTMTFD
+439 PMSFD

-469 MEEEKGFS
+469 CEEKGFS

-482 STLARSNEGD
+482 STLARSNEGSSPH
-492 LDNGGVYQTDGF
+492 LDNGTVCHTDDF
-504 VSADVASSVV
+504 VSPDVASSVV
-514 YRRKNGPQ
+514 YRRKNGSQ

-548 HSEDEQHSVSST
+548 QSEDEQHSVSST

-574 AFFGDKA
+574 AFFGDRA
-581 SNPSTP
+581 SNPSTL
-587 VGDVKNGAAEEQP
+587 VGDVKNGGTDEHQQ
-600 LLQQPEVTGDVQGWL
+600 LQQQQLQQPEVTGDVQGWL

-643 VYILKDRKTIDFGEG
+643 VYILKDRKTIDFAEG

-697 HTRMMQ
+697 HSRMMQ

-722 RSDRSVLEK
+722 RSDQTVLEK
-731 AQAFEQQ
+731 AQAFEQS
-738 QGRLSP
+738 RLSP
-744 SHYPPPPTVVRP
+744 SNAPHAVVRP

-822 LHECPPC
+822 LHECPPS
-829 HENPCVPWLVSQC
+829 HENQYVPWLVSQC
-842 CRLVEVKG
+842 CRLVEAKG

-874 GTGPLDL
+874 GTGGPLDL
-881 GDPRWGDVHVVSSL
+881 TDPRWGDVHVVSSL

-928 ALRQLVH
+928 ALRALVH

-1000 ALINYADYV
+1000 ALINYVDYV
-1009 FSPSDEATIPDLPVD
+1009 FSPSDEAAVPDLPLD
-1024 VAALSDTD
+1024 VTALSDTD

-1037 GNLHKVGAQ
+1037 GNLHKVSGQ
-1046 AAGGSNPEVSTRD
+1046 TGSNPEVSPRD

-1079 TVETAAPGGGGMGL
+1079 TVESS
-1093 HTMGPHPQ
+1093 GPSSGTL
-1101 QHKPGSRVKEKI
+1101 KPGSRVKDKI
-1113 RAFEGKVGEGPSS
+1113 LAFESKVGDEPSS
-1126 ARVASNG
+1126 SKAASNG
-1133 SLPEESASPPP
+1133 SLPAESASPPP
-1144 PPHSAGSSSYPPSP
+1144 PPLSAGSNSYPPSP

-1211 QLRASSRRCWPPPGA
+1211 QLRASSRRCWPPPA
-1226 CPGGGAQ
+1226 CPGGPAQ

-1260 PAAYLRLLGHQQRLS
+1260 PTAYLRLLGGSSGGEQQSS
-1275 PVPFSPLASA
+1275 PVPFSPLTSS
-1285 TASGAFFRSPQP
+1285 TRGFFRLPQVSQASQAPAPPENSELHQKDYHMPVAINDVQMPGSCAETFQQQYSSSSQPMESP
-1297 SPPQLSQA
+1297 SSQA
-1305 PPPMMGSE
+1305 PP
-1313 SAGRGEDHRVPNA
+1313 
-1326 IDDVQTPSSCCSE
+1326 Q
-1339 TFQQF
+1339 
-1344 AASEPMESPPSD
+1344 PPTN
-1356 RASSPPQQ
+1356 
-1364 QPGLFDSRHEK
+1364 LFDSLHEK
-1375 ENIPQTSSGGGP
+1375 ENIPQTTTSAAPSCGSS
-1387 ATCGPAVTYRCK
+1387 VTYRCK
-1399 KQCLNGASTRY
+1399 KQCLNGAAATRY

-1417 EAAAAQR
+1417 EAAGAGGR
-1424 PPQQRHS
+1424 PQQRHS

-1443 VEGEAVP
+1443 VEGEAAP
-1450 MVANTG
+1450 VAVGG

-1479 KFHPFPTVRK
+1479 KFHPFPSVRK
-1489 VPSGQRTEDGG
+1489 VPSGQRTDDGV
-1500 SEWKRATSL
+1500 EWKRAASL

>member
-1 MLSKGGEG
+1 MSKGGEG
-9 DVSSWTDKD
+9 DISSWTNQD
-18 QAGGGGGG
+18 QAAGKKE
-26 TRDDRQAWH
+26 TKEDKAWH
-35 GLKTVLL
+35 GVRTVVLQ
-42 ERSSPSE
+42 RSSPNE

-63 DTIKA
+63 DAIKA
-68 ARMAGKHPTVVDPSW
+68 ARLAGKHPTVVDPSW

-129 AQIVDLIKRGGLS
+129 AQVVDLIKRGGLS

-162 AYQPVRRPPWQQP
+162 AYQPVRRPPWQT
-175 SQASSPRPAADASS
+175 SQARPNTDGSS
-189 LLLPQ
+189 LLPPQ
-194 QRLRGM
+194 RGRGVPTSE
-200 PSSEPTSPIHCAPS
+200 PSSPVHCTPA

-229 LDPSPPPATTASAT
+229 LDPSPPPAMTASAS
-243 AASPPQGTTLGS
+243 AASPPQGTTLGGATVEHCDRS
-255 TTAIDQGGGAS
+255 DQS
-266 DLLASQPMSLSYPS
+266 NLLASQPMSLSYPS
-280 YRTAEVGAPR
+280 YRTAEVGVPR
-290 PTTSS
+290 PTVTS

-317 WPAPSHQAD
+317 WSTQGQAD
-326 SGIGSVEDTD
+326 SGIGSVEDADT
-336 PKQAAAT
+336 KQTATVTTTAT
-343 TTTSTQPDSSVA
+343 TTTATTQSDMA
-355 SDEQS
+355 SDDHS

-418 SDGGRR
+418 SDGRR
-424 GDGASETSSTLSAVP
+424 GDGASETSSLSAAP
-439 PPTMTFD
+439 PVSFD

-469 MEEEKGFS
+469 YEEKGFS
-477 SLPDP
+477 SLPDQ
-482 STLARSNEGD
+482 STLARDNEESSPN
-492 LDNGGVYQTDGF
+492 LDNGTVCQ
-504 VSADVASSVV
+504 
-514 YRRKNGPQ
+514 K
-522 EDKAHPARRTS
+522 DKAHPARRTS

-548 HSEDEQHSVSST
+548 QSEDEQHSVSST

-581 SNPSTP
+581 SNSSTP
-587 VGDVKNGAAEEQP
+587 GGDVKNGDSEERQQSQQQQ
-600 LLQQPEVTGDVQGWL
+600 LQQQQLQQPEVTGDVQGWL

-643 VYILKDRKTIDFGEG
+643 VYILKDRKTIDFAEG
-658 SRLSVRTSMSDVA
+658 SRLSVRTTMSDVA

-697 HTRMMQ
+697 HSRMMQ

-731 AQAFEQQ
+731 AQAFEQS
-738 QGRLSP
+738 RLSP
-744 SHYPPPPTVVRP
+744 SNAPPAMVRP

-809 ASLPPKGH
+809 ATLPPKGH

-822 LHECPPC
+822 LHECPPS
-829 HENPCVPWLVSQC
+829 HENQYVPWLVSQC
-842 CRLVEVKG
+842 CRVVEAKG

-863 AAVAALSAMVN
+863 AAVAALSATVN
-874 GTGPLDL
+874 GTGGPLDL
-881 GDPRWGDVHVVSSL
+881 TDPRWGDVHVVSSL

-928 ALRQLVH
+928 ALRALVH
-935 ELPMHNFETLKF
+935 ELPVHNFETLKF

-1000 ALINYADYV
+1000 ALINYADYI
-1009 FSPSDEATIPDLPVD
+1009 FSPTDEATVPDLPLD
-1024 VAALSDTD
+1024 VTALSDTD

-1037 GNLHKVGAQ
+1037 GNLHKVGGQ
-1046 AAGGSNPEVSTRD
+1046 AAGGCNPDVSTRD

-1079 TVETAAPGGGGMGL
+1079 TVETSGGSPSSSGGGPL
-1093 HTMGPHPQ
+1093 
-1101 QHKPGSRVKEKI
+1101 KPGSRVKDKI
-1113 RAFEGKVGEGPSS
+1113 LAFEGKVGEETSS
-1126 ARVASNG
+1126 KAASNG
-1133 SLPEESASPPP
+1133 SLPAESSSPPP
-1144 PPHSAGSSSYPPSP
+1144 PLSAGSSSYPPSP

-1211 QLRASSRRCWPPPGA
+1211 QLRASSRRCWPPPA
-1226 CPGGGAQ
+1226 CPGGPAQ

-1260 PAAYLRLLGHQQRLS
+1260 PTAYLRLLGGGSGMQQHQRSS
-1275 PVPFSPLASA
+1275 PVPFSPLV
-1285 TASGAFFRSPQP
+1285 GAVAGTFFRSPQV
-1297 SPPQLSQA
+1297 SQASQA
-1305 PPPMMGSE
+1305 PP
-1313 SAGRGEDHRVPNA
+1313 SASSDLLPKDLRTHGV
-1326 IDDVQTPSSCCSE
+1326 IDDVETPASCPE
-1339 TFQQF
+1339 TFHQF
-1344 AASEPMESPPSD
+1344 TASSQSMESSSSQAPRQPSP
-1356 RASSPPQQ
+1356 AS
-1364 QPGLFDSRHEK
+1364 LFDSLHEK
-1375 ENIPQTSSGGGP
+1375 ENIPQKMATSSSGG
-1387 ATCGPAVTYRCK
+1387 ASCGSTVTYRCK

-1417 EAAAAQR
+1417 EAAGVGR
-1424 PPQQRHS
+1424 PQQRHS

-1443 VEGEAVP
+1443 VEGE
-1450 MVANTG
+1450 VAAPLVTSG

-1479 KFHPFPTVRK
+1479 KFHPFPSVRK
-1489 VPSGQRTEDGG
+1489 VPSGQRTDDGG
-1500 SEWKRATSL
+1500 EWRRTASL